1 MIAVRRTTRV
11 SDLAAHAFTRAF
23 YLALVVGSTIRAAYD
38 IGVQAVVSA
47 PNVPSSEREAS
58 NFLLLPADAS
68 HDAVVLPAL
77 PGVDAW
83 QPPPPRAPRLQQ
95 PLPLQAEAFLG
106 RNVETYRVVSAILD
120 RRLVTVAG
128 RAGVGKSAVAV
139 AALNYLSSR
148 LYFPDGVLYAD
159 LSHCETATE
168 LANAVRAAVFPH
180 KAAQEAAAAAA
191 AALAAAAAPSASI
204 DDDARSEASHASTA
218 ASSAVEREDDVA
230 AAVAPL
236 RTLHCL
242 LVLDGVSRPLL
253 TAEPLK
259 AALEALLN
267 FARVRTLLTAP
278 TPVAQPLQGGSEKV
292 IALEP
297 LSAHNT
303 ARLLCRL
310 SPRTLLLSEIAGA
323 TSASNFV
330 QKLSL
335 HPLVEKMHGN
345 PGVVKATAPRLQG
358 LKVDE
363 LQAQLENERTSAGL
377 D

>member
-1 MIAVRRTTRV
+1 MRGRRRLRV
-11 SDLAAHAFTRAF
+11 DGG
-23 YLALVVGSTIRAAYD
+23 VVG
-38 IGVQAVVSA
+38 G
-47 PNVPSSEREAS
+47 
-58 NFLLLPADAS
+58 
-68 HDAVVLPAL
+68 
-77 PGVDAW
+77 G
-83 QPPPPRAPRLQQ
+83 
-95 PLPLQAEAFLG
+95 
-106 RNVETYRVVSAILD
+106 
-120 RRLVTVAG
+120 
-128 RAGVGKSAVAV
+128 
-139 AALNYLSSR
+139 
-148 LYFPDGVLYAD
+148 
-159 LSHCETATE
+159 
-168 LANAVRAAVFPH
+168 
-180 KAAQEAAAAAA
+180 
-191 AALAAAAAPSASI
+191 
-204 DDDARSEASHASTA
+204 
-218 ASSAVEREDDVA
+218 REDDVA

-292 IALEP
+292 IAVEP

-363 LQAQLENERTSAGL
+363 LQAQLENERASAGL

>member
-1 MIAVRRTTRV
+1 M
-11 SDLAAHAFTRAF
+11 
-23 YLALVVGSTIRAAYD
+23 
-38 IGVQAVVSA
+38 
-47 PNVPSSEREAS
+47 
-58 NFLLLPADAS
+58 
-68 HDAVVLPAL
+68 
-77 PGVDAW
+77 
-83 QPPPPRAPRLQQ
+83 
-95 PLPLQAEAFLG
+95 
-106 RNVETYRVVSAILD
+106 
-120 RRLVTVAG
+120 
-128 RAGVGKSAVAV
+128 
-139 AALNYLSSR
+139 
-148 LYFPDGVLYAD
+148 
-159 LSHCETATE
+159 
-168 LANAVRAAVFPH
+168 
-180 KAAQEAAAAAA
+180 
-191 AALAAAAAPSASI
+191 
-204 DDDARSEASHASTA
+204 
-218 ASSAVEREDDVA
+218 A

-345 PGVVKATAPRLQG
+345 RRRQGDGAAPPGAQGRRAAGAARERAHERRARLS
-358 LKVDE
+358 LRV
-363 LQAQLENERTSAGL
+363 T
-377 D
+377 